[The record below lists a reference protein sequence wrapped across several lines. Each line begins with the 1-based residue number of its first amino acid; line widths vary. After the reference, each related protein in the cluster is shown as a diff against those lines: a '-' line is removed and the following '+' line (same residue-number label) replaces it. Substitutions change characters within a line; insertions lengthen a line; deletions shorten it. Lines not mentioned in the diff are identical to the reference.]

1 MTSYIIG
8 VAVAIIIASVFAT
21 ALFEDFEKKDID
33 KKENLWYNN
42 HRK

>member
-8 VAVAIIIASVFAT
+8 VAVAIIVASVFAT
-21 ALFEDFEKKDID
+21 ALFEDFEKKGID